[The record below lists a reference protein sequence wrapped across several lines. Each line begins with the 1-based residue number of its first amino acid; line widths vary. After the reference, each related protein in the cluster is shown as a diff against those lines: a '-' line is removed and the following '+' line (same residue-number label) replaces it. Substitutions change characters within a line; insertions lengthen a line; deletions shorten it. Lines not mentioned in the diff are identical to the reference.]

1 MFCVIAQNVPFEGCS
16 QHGHFDSRPAKIHLG
31 HICKSSRQELQQYVL
46 KHRNEVACRE
56 SKGLAEQCRSTTAPS
71 RIRAALLPGSRPFL
85 LHYNAGAAALQTAHM
100 PTTPPAQ
107 YTISEY
113 PVSRLLFASHICS
126 KGFHK
131 AFLPCAADLQSLP
144 FYGYDQLIH
153 TLHMRQI
160 YQIAV
165 VALIVMPLRE
175 LFLGAFQ

>member
-1 MFCVIAQNVPFEGCS
+1 
-16 QHGHFDSRPAKIHLG
+16 
-31 HICKSSRQELQQYVL
+31 
-46 KHRNEVACRE
+46 
-56 SKGLAEQCRSTTAPS
+56 
-71 RIRAALLPGSRPFL
+71 
-85 LHYNAGAAALQTAHM
+85 M
-100 PTTPPAQ
+100 PTTPPAQYTIIYHTEIGEYAERGSLKSAEEKLAQ

-131 AFLPCAADLQSLP
+131 AFLPCTANLQSLP

-160 YQIAV
+160 YQITV

>member
-1 MFCVIAQNVPFEGCS
+1 MELRPSPSTLQYLFWHVVLLFDKAFDFVQICGYQNPLEVFFFRKS
-16 QHGHFDSRPAKIHLG
+16 DFHHLL
-31 HICKSSRQELQQYVL
+31 KNLLQCL
-46 KHRNEVACRE
+46 
-56 SKGLAEQCRSTTAPS
+56 
-71 RIRAALLPGSRPFL
+71 II
-85 LHYNAGAAALQTAHM
+85 ALQTAHM

>member
-1 MFCVIAQNVPFEGCS
+1 MPGIQRLSGTMPINHCTKPNKGSAAARI
-16 QHGHFDSRPAKIHLG
+16 PA
-31 HICKSSRQELQQYVL
+31 V
-46 KHRNEVACRE
+46 
-56 SKGLAEQCRSTTAPS
+56 
-71 RIRAALLPGSRPFL
+71 L

-131 AFLPCAADLQSLP
+131 TFLPCAADLQSLP

-165 VALIVMPLRE
+165 VTLIVMPLRE